1 MTAILGTNYSWL
13 VPSAATILAIES
25 SCDET
30 AAAVVRWK
38 ATGAGQLSVLS
49 SEVASQNE
57 LHETY
62 RGVVPEVASRCH
74 LERVQQVT
82 ETALK
87 QAGVPL
93 AEITAVAAAS
103 RPGLIG
109 SLLVGLSYAKALAYS
124 RGLPFVAVDHVQAHL
139 ASAEL
144 DSTAAPRPA
153 VGLVVSGGHTSLFEL
168 SSSAPPKRLGA
179 TIDDAAGE
187 AFDKAAAMLNLSFP
201 GGPALDELAERGNPL
216 AITLPRPRAAREL
229 DFSFSGLKT
238 ALLYATHGLPEDP
251 RRPGRH
257 APPPELTDSRR
268 ADLAASF
275 RRAVVEAIVQRVALA
290 IDTVDAQSLLAG
302 GGVIANRLLRREL
315 TALAQA
321 RSIEL
326 RLCPS
331 QYCTD
336 NAAMIGAAAQAR
348 LARGECDDWAIG
360 AESVVA

>member
-1 MTAILGTNYSWL
+1 MRTE
-13 VPSAATILAIES
+13 PTILAIES

-30 AAAVVRWK
+30 AAAVLRWESV
-38 ATGAGQLSVLS
+38 GEGRLRVLS

-74 LERVQQVT
+74 LERIHQVT
-82 ETALK
+82 EAAL
-87 QAGVPL
+87 QRAGVPL
-93 AEITAVAAAS
+93 GDLSAVAAAS

-139 ASAEL
+139 ASSEL
-144 DSTAAPRPA
+144 ESSPAPRPA

-168 SSSAPPKRLGA
+168 RSDAPPRRLGA

-187 AFDKAAAMLNLSFP
+187 AFDKAAAMLHLSFP
-201 GGPALDELAERGNPL
+201 GGPALDELAERGNPS
-216 AITLPRPRAAREL
+216 AVPLPKPRAAREL

-238 ALLYATHGLPEDP
+238 ALLYATNGLPEDP
-251 RRPGRH
+251 RRSGRH
-257 APPPELTDSRR
+257 APPPELTESRR

-275 RRAVVEAIVQRVALA
+275 RRAVVEAILQRVALA
-290 IDTVDAQSLLAG
+290 VDTVGAQSLLAG

-321 RSIEL
+321 RGIEL
-326 RLCPS
+326 RLCPG